1 MRTLRNALAMFGLGF
16 AHNAPGEK
24 WIEVRGE
31 IVDGGAAGFG
41 DILGA
46 RTRLPIEKG
55 GKVAVLDAL
64 LVFTRDRRA
73 VDAHLHDAMAGGDRG
88 DDGKKIAAR
97 VSCRGLRV

>member
-1 MRTLRNALAMFGLGF
+1 MFGLGF

-24 WIEVRGE
+24 WIEVHGE
-31 IVDGGAAGFG
+31 IVGGGAAGFG

-46 RTRLPIEKG
+46 RARLPIEEG
-55 GKVAVLDAL
+55 GKVADLDAL
-64 LVFTRDRRA
+64 LVARCDRRA
-73 VDAHLHDAMAGGDRG
+73 VGFTRGRRAADADLDDAMAGGDRG